1 MNETTSRTPAA
12 RTPAAQT
19 PAAETACPEGGIGLL
34 RELSLSLTAS
44 LSVADRYAG
53 VVRAI
58 RAALPCDAAVLFRIE
73 GEVLVPLASH
83 GLTEAAR
90 AQRFALAEHPRLEI
104 ICRAPGPTIFPP
116 ESRLPDPFDGLLA
129 DDLLGA
135 DHVHACFGC
144 PLRIEGELVGA
155 LSADARQAGAFDG
168 IDPRFLETLGALAA
182 ATLRTAGLIEAL
194 EREALRSGQIAR
206 DLMREARERGGEL
219 LGGTA
224 PLRRLREEIELVARA
239 ERTVLVTGETGT
251 GKELVVRALHEAS
264 ARSEGPLIY
273 VNCAALPE
281 SIAESE
287 LFGHVRGAFTGA
299 SSDRPGKFEVADG
312 GTLFLDEIG
321 ELSLRVQALLLRAL
335 QEGEI
340 QRVGADRPRHVNV
353 RVLAATNRDLEHEV
367 AEGRF
372 RADLFH
378 RLAVFRIHVP
388 PLRERREDVPLLAGF
403 FADRERRR
411 LGLGRV
417 QLSHEVQERLA
428 GAPWPGNVR
437 ELENLVS
444 RALLRA
450 AARAGPG
457 GSVVVDTRDL
467 ELEGGLGAEGPARD
481 EGASG
486 SEVWAR
492 GSGFAGLIPGE
503 SLSAGVEAF
512 KRAAVAEALERHA
525 GSWAAA
531 ARELGMHR
539 SNLYHLAA
547 RLGLRER

>member
-1 MNETTSRTPAA
+1 MKRTAHQP
-12 RTPAAQT
+12 P
-19 PAAETACPEGGIGLL
+19 CPTGGIELL
-34 RELSLSLTAS
+34 RELSLGLTAS
-44 LSVADRYAG
+44 LSVADRYEG

-58 RAALPCDAAVLFRIE
+58 RAALPCDAAVLFRVE
-73 GEVLVPLASH
+73 GEELVPLASH
-83 GLTEAAR
+83 GLSEAAR
-90 AQRFALAEHPRLEI
+90 AQRFEIAEHPRLEV

-135 DHVHACFGC
+135 DPIHACFGC

-155 LSADARQAGAFDG
+155 LSADAREAGAFDEL
-168 IDPRFLETLGALAA
+168 DPRFLETLGSLAA

-219 LGGTA
+219 LGGTPA
-224 PLRRLREEIELVARA
+224 LRALREEIELVART
-239 ERTVLVTGETGT
+239 ERAVLVTGETGT
-251 GKELVVRALHEAS
+251 GKELVARALHEAS
-264 ARSEGPLIY
+264 PRSEAPLIY

-299 SSDRPGKFEVADG
+299 SGARPGKFEVAEG
-312 GTLFLDEIG
+312 GTLFLDEVG

-340 QRVGADRPRHVNV
+340 QRVGADRSLHVNV
-353 RVLAATNRDLEHEV
+353 RVLAATNRVLEQEV

-388 PLRERREDVPLLAGF
+388 PLRERADDVPLLAGF

-417 QLSHEVQERLA
+417 QLSPEVQERLRR
-428 GAPWPGNVR
+428 APWPGNVR

-450 AARAGPG
+450 AARAAAG
-457 GSVVVDTRDL
+457 GSVVVAPRDL
-467 ELEGGLGAEGPARD
+467 DLGPEGEALGGSALARPPGSGPGAAAEGSAPPLR
-481 EGASG
+481 
-486 SEVWAR
+486 
-492 GSGFAGLIPGE
+492 AGL
-503 SLSAGVEAF
+503 SLREGVEAF
-512 KRAAVAEALERHA
+512 KRRAVEEALARHA

-539 SNLYHLAA
+539 SNLYHLAR
-547 RLGLRER
+547 RLGLGPL